1 MHIKQEQI
9 YLVKNEKKGL
19 SVLLEVEF
27 GEPADSYVMYDGKE
41 HALFYH
47 HENDM
52 IVLDFLPKDI
62 RPILAKA
69 EEIKI
74 VETLSDA
81 QTVIR
86 DYKVPVKHVEKYP
99 FDVSKYAKPVNPQ
112 KEER

>member
-1 MHIKQEQI
+1 MQIKQEQI
-9 YLVKNEKKGL
+9 YLVKNEKDKL
-19 SVLLEVEF
+19 SVSIEVEF

-52 IVLDFLPKDI
+52 IVLDFFPESARAALSK
-62 RPILAKA
+62 AK
-69 EEIKI
+69 KVGI

-86 DYKVPVKHVEKYP
+86 DYEVPVIHVK
-99 FDVSKYAKPVNPQ
+99 D
-112 KEER
+112 

>member
-1 MHIKQEQI
+1 MQITQEKL
-9 YLVKNEKKGL
+9 YLVSEDAKDPAIILQVKVGK
-19 SVLLEVEF
+19 
-27 GEPADSYVMYDGKE
+27 PADSYVMYDGKE

-52 IVLDFLPKDI
+52 IVLDFLPENI

-69 EEIKI
+69 EKIKI

-86 DYKVPVKHVEKYP
+86 NYKVPVKHVKDYP
-99 FDVSKYAKPVNPQ
+99 FDVAKYAKSV
-112 KEER
+112 KSK

>member
-1 MHIKQEQI
+1 MQIKQEQI
-9 YLVKNEKKGL
+9 YLVKNEKSKL
-19 SVLLEVEF
+19 SILLEVEF
-27 GEPADSYVMYDGKE
+27 GEPADSYVMYNGKE

-52 IVLDFLPKDI
+52 IVLDFFPEGARSALSK
-62 RPILAKA
+62 AK
-69 EEIKI
+69 EVGI

-99 FDVSKYAKPVNPQ
+99 FDVSKYIEVPKAS
-112 KEER
+112 